1 MPRHAAL
8 ALAALL
14 ATAAAARAQ
23 DAPARPGD
31 TVPFDLKAGIIFVKG
46 SINDTSD
53 LTFIVD
59 TGASVT
65 VVKPATAEKLGLTK
79 KGERS
84 GGILGTPNFKVA
96 AAIGAGKAVVK
107 DLPVAVMG
115 VPQADL
121 PLSMQGITYDGILGY
136 NYISQFVATFDYKA
150 KTIKLAPNDY
160 VPEDPREA
168 VRKLAEARRPRESD
182 APSAH
187 AGFTYA
193 TIGDDVANEI
203 GVEGGVVVKAVA
215 AESPAAKA
223 GLRKGDVLQEVDG
236 RRVDRAEDWQKALAR
251 AKPGQVVKLS
261 VIRDKKDVE
270 LELTLSERK

>member
-1 MPRHAAL
+1 MAMKTAL

-23 DAPARPGD
+23 DGAGRPGD
-31 TVPFDLKAGIIFVKG
+31 TVAFDLKASIVFVKG
-46 SINDTSD
+46 SINDTAD

-84 GGILGTPNFKVA
+84 GTPGVPTFKVA
-96 AAIGAGKAVVK
+96 ATLGAGQAIVK

-121 PLSMQGITYDGILGY
+121 PLAMQGIAYDGILGY
-136 NYISQFVATFDYKA
+136 NYISQFVTTFDYKA
-150 KTIKLAPNDY
+150 RTIRLVPNDY

-215 AESPAAKA
+215 AESPAAKG
-223 GLRKGDVLQEVDG
+223 GLKKGDVIQEVDG
-236 RRVDRAEDWQKALAR
+236 KRVDRAEDWQKTLAR
-251 AKPGQVVKLS
+251 AKPGQVVTLA
-261 VIRDKKDVE
+261 VIRDRKDVE